1 MCLVQTRRHK
11 LGTPHNDPRLVVNEQ
26 RCVQADVTKY
36 FEKERKCRA
45 CMRADREREEN
56 TRSERE
62 EEE

>member
-1 MCLVQTRRHK
+1 VL
-11 LGTPHNDPRLVVNEQ
+11 NEQ
-26 RCVQADVTKY
+26 RCVQAAITKY